1 MVELYYSQ
9 RQTRTRQSPQSQL
22 GRNLWV
28 AFMTYLDRLSDQ
40 NYFCEKFAGSCSD
53 GYPMGRSDEAVASW
67 MRQEFGVVQWPVARH
82 DLPNTE
88 QILDFIEFFFRHVA
102 KPTKS
107 WDHDYCGHSHPTDY
121 DGPKGRYEYTV
132 EINAMLERFN
142 HPYKLQKGSIVRKGS
157 ETLDARIAAVELRTT
172 DTHLLR
178 LLGSALES
186 FYDKSGAKK
195 LEGLQSLVDAFERI
209 KTLEGQDKK
218 TSVRKVIGRLSPID
232 EIRQQF
238 DEHLRKMTDLAIR
251 YTIRHHESDKIILDD
266 VAIIEYLFYSYYN
279 LIRLILE
286 KYEIV
291 E

>member
-28 AFMTYLDRLSDQ
+28 AFMTYLGRLSDQ
-40 NYFCEKFAGSCSD
+40 NYFCEKFADSCSD
-53 GYPMGRSDEAVASW
+53 GHPMGRSDEAVASR
-67 MRQEFGVVQWPVARH
+67 MRQELGAIQWPPDRH

-88 QILDFIEFFFRHVA
+88 RILDFIEFFFRHIA

-107 WDHDYCGHSHPTDY
+107 WDHDYCGHSHPTEY

-132 EINAMLERFN
+132 EINAMLKRFN
-142 HPYKLQKGSIVRKGS
+142 HPYRLQKGSIVRTGS
-157 ETLDARIAAVELRTT
+157 ETLDTRIAAVELRTT

-178 LLGSALES
+178 LLGSAQES
-186 FYDKSGAKK
+186 FYDKSGTKK
-195 LEGLQSLVDAFERI
+195 LEGLRSLVDAFERI

-218 TSVRKVIGRLSPID
+218 TSVRKVIDRLSPLD

-238 DEHLRKMTDLAIR
+238 DEHLRKMTDLANR
-251 YTIRHHESDKIILDD
+251 YTIRHHESGKIILDD

-286 KYEIV
+286 KYEIA